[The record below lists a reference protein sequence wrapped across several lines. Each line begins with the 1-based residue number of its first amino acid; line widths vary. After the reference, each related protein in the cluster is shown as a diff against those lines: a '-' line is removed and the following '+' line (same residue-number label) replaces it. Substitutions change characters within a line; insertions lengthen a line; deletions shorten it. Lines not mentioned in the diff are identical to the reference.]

1 MKKKNMILSVAAAS
15 ALLMSNP
22 MVNKADAASNTTAV
36 QQTKV
41 IYQAYNLNQDQINNL
56 LKKYAATGTVDINK
70 LMAELQAGK
79 AKTSTAANK
88 TATTANK
95 PAATTATSKP
105 AATPAKTTATAS
117 KPAATP
123 AKTTATASKPAATP
137 AKTTATASKPAATP
151 AKTTATASKPAATP
165 AKATATASKP
175 AATTPS
181 TSTST
186 QATSTVSAFE
196 KQVVELTNKERAK
209 NGLAPLTLDTEL
221 SKVARVKSQDMST
234 NNYFDHTSPTYGSP
248 FDMMKQFGISYK
260 AAGENIAKGQATPE
274 EVVEAWMNSEGHR
287 ANILSSKFTHIGV
300 GYVAKG
306 NYWTQQFIGK

>member
-95 PAATTATSKP
+95 PAATTAT
-105 AATPAKTTATAS
+105 
-117 KPAATP
+117 
-123 AKTTATASKPAATP
+123 SKPAATP

>member
-123 AKTTATASKPAATP
+123 AK
-137 AKTTATASKPAATP
+137 
-151 AKTTATASKPAATP
+151 
-165 AKATATASKP
+165 ATATASKP

-181 TSTST
+181 TSTLT